1 MPREAGTHVPG
12 IFVVVTNFVGERKCA
27 QRAAVAAGA
36 ARGVAVMLQ
45 SSVTITA
52 VIDELILTREMGE
65 TRRHTDASP
74 LTALPSDSA
83 RASAP
88 WKPSEFIAGS
98 GAKGEESPA
107 VLCTA
112 CPAHEQQ

>member
-1 MPREAGTHVPG
+1 MHTCCRRLRRAAYQSSVAEDEAVSLPREAGTHVPG

-45 SSVTITA
+45 SSVAITA
-52 VIDELILTREMGE
+52 VIDELILTREGGE
-65 TRRHTDASP
+65 TRRLTDASP

-88 WKPSEFIAGS
+88 WKPS
-98 GAKGEESPA
+98 
-107 VLCTA
+107 
-112 CPAHEQQ
+112 